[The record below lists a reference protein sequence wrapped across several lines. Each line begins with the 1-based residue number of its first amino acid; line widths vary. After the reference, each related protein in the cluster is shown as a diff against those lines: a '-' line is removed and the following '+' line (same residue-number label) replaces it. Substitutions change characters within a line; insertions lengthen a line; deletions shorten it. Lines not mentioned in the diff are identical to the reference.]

1 MYQMLCLL
9 LSISS
14 SVITEPVNILVA
26 CGPYTPSD
34 SLTFDP
40 LLDLI
45 HVIARDRPDLCIL
58 VQLRSHVLPV
68 VALERV
74 LIFCSFFQ
82 VGSICGLQ
90 A

>member
-1 MYQMLCLL
+1 MYQIVCLL

-45 HVIARDRPDLCIL
+45 HVIARDRPDFCIL
-58 VQLRSHVLPV
+58 VQLQSPVLPV
-68 VALERV
+68 VALARV

-82 VGSICGLQ
+82 VGSICGFQ

>member
-1 MYQMLCLL
+1 MLTVTLFV
-9 LSISS
+9 LSFSVRSTIL

-45 HVIARDRPDLCIL
+45 HVIAEDCPDVCIL
-58 VQLRSHVLPV
+58 VQLLSFQLSHFVYV
-68 VALERV
+68 
-74 LIFCSFFQ
+74 
-82 VGSICGLQ
+82 
-90 A
+90 

>member
-1 MYQMLCLL
+1 MLFLLNLDEHVSNVML
-9 LSISS
+9 LSIMS

-45 HVIARDRPDLCIL
+45 HVIVRDRPDVCIL
-58 VQLRSHVLPV
+58 VQLLLTSPTSCHIRQIL
-68 VALERV
+68 A
-74 LIFCSFFQ
+74 
-82 VGSICGLQ
+82 
-90 A
+90 